1 MLQFYYYVIL
11 FDSDFEKSLAIM
23 NACEVS
29 LRLFQAYIPFQEHWD
44 RKPVLR
50 C

>member
-29 LRLFQAYIPFQEHWD
+29 LRLFQAYIPS
-44 RKPVLR
+44 KSIGIGSL